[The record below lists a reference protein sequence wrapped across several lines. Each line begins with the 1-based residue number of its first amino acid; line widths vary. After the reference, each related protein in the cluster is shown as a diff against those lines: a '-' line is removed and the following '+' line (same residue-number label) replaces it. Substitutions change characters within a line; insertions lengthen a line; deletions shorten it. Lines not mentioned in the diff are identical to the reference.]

1 MRVFNRIL
9 GLLVVA
15 VGFGLAGW
23 APPVF
28 ELLSGRALPA
38 PVTTDQTAMVIWS
51 GVAFARVFGAALVA
65 IGAALWAS
73 HAQSPEPRVMQASL
87 FLSFVFAGLIVSAQ
101 QVAIWANAVGWTLVT
116 LFFLLAL
123 ITGIPLVRSGRRAIP
138 TAAA

>member
-15 VGFGLAGW
+15 AGAGLAGW

-38 PVTTDQTAMVIWS
+38 PVSTDQTAMVIWS
-51 GVAFARVFGAALVA
+51 GVAFARVFGAALVG

-73 HAQSPEPRVMQASL
+73 NAQSPSPRVIQASL
-87 FLSFVFAGLIVSAQ
+87 FVSFVFAGLIVSAQ
-101 QVAIWANAVGWTLVT
+101 QVAIWTNAVGWALVT
-116 LFFLLAL
+116 LFFLLAM
-123 ITGIPLVRSGRRAIP
+123 ITGITLVRSSRRVMP
-138 TAAA
+138 AA